1 MLSAVIY
8 IIGNMTTRRKKTLAV
23 SRKRRGWTKRKKTLA
38 VSRKRRGRT
47 KRKNEPRDEALYNKI
62 KSRVYREIPK
72 HSAYRSGILVQR
84 YKDAYK
90 ERHGS
95 NSSPYLGKKKG
106 SREKG
111 LRRWFAEKWLNQR
124 REVGY
129 KYKSDI
135 YRPTRRIT
143 KGTPITHGELSKREI
158 SRARRVKRTRGRV
171 RRFRRGGRGYVGG
184 MYAFG
189 DEACGSCSD

>member
-1 MLSAVIY
+1 MLSVVIY
-8 IIGNMTTRRKKTLAV
+8 IIGNMTNRRKSSAA
-23 SRKRRGWTKRKKTLA
+23 SSKRKT
-38 VSRKRRGRT
+38 RT
-47 KRKNEPRDEALYNKI
+47 KRKGHNEPKDETLYSKI
-62 KSRVYREIPK
+62 KSKVYREIPK

-84 YKDAYK
+84 YKEAYK
-90 ERHGS
+90 DRHGS
-95 NSSPYLGKKKG
+95 NSSPYTGKKKG

-124 REVGY
+124 MEVGY

-135 YRPTRRIT
+135 YRPTRRRT

-158 SRARRVKRTRGRV
+158 SRARRVKRTKGRV

-184 MYAFG
+184 MYAFEDDG
-189 DEACGSCSD
+189 CNSCSD